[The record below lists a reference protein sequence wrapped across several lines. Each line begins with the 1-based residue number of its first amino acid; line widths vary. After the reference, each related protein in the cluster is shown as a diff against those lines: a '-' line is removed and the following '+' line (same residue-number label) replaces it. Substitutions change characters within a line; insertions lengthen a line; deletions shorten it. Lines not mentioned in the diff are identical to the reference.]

1 MSDRRGPDRRG
12 SNETTPETQT
22 AEETEIALPFCE
34 NMVEVDA
41 SDTAPLTLANE
52 LASWRIF

>member
-1 MSDRRGPDRRG
+1 MSDRRGPDGRG
-12 SNETTPETQT
+12 PNETTPETQT
-22 AEETEIALPFCE
+22 AEETEIALPFSE

-41 SDTAPLTLANE
+41 SDTAPLTQANE